1 MTALEA
7 HIMTLSLMW
16 HEPFFLFIFPPIL
29 DAAAPGFVRSG
40 SSGQGSSGE
49 WITLRRLPFRSRL
62 PSRLPEFGGR
72 PGARI
77 ASISDQM
84 ARRKFVN

>member
-16 HEPFFLFIFPPIL
+16 HEPFFLFIFSANTGCPLPR
-29 DAAAPGFVRSG
+29 V
-40 SSGQGSSGE
+40 SSGQVSSGQVSSGE

-62 PSRLPEFGGR
+62 PLRLPEFGGVLACELR
-72 PGARI
+72 PLVIRWLEE
-77 ASISDQM
+77 SS
-84 ARRKFVN
+84 